1 MFISSQI
8 RLIPANLLLPQ
19 PRDRVT
25 ETTPIFQHAERA
37 DDVVEKSSGQ
47 RVGHAQRAIYWLIDR
62 EQATDVAAACE
73 QLTTVGGILP
83 TSLDHFHL
91 PPGKPYVN
99 VTVRDTLL
107 TQWHRD

>member
-1 MFISSQI
+1 MFICSRI
-8 RLIPANLLLPQ
+8 GLIPANLSLPQ
-19 PRDRVT
+19 PWDPAT
-25 ETTPIFQHAERA
+25 ETTPVFQHAERA
-37 DDVVEKSSGQ
+37 DDAVEKLSRQWIG
-47 RVGHAQRAIYWLIDR
+47 RAQLAIYWLIDR
-62 EQATDVAAACE
+62 EQATDVVAACE
-73 QLTTVGGILP
+73 QLIAVGGILP